1 MRVSFIIPVYG
12 NWHLTNQILVD
23 IRDHSSS
30 VDEIVIVDDYG
41 LDLETEY
48 GLEWW
53 VKNSGLNIVVVN
65 PPENLG
71 FLKASNLGES
81 VATGD
86 FIVQISSD
94 VRVEDDLAGLVRKI
108 LRDDPKT
115 LIGGIVYEDT
125 TGWNEF
131 DGRVFPYAEG
141 WLMGCTKEA
150 WRVIGFDERY
160 SPNDFED
167 VDSSTTALFLGY
179 KLVSLNNPKIR
190 HLGAKTIGY
199 TDARRELTE
208 RNREKF
214 RQKWL
219 P

>member
-1 MRVSFIIPVYG
+1 MKVSFIIPIYK
-12 NWHLTNQILVD
+12 NFHLTNQILVD
-23 IRDHSSS
+23 IQEHSYS

-41 LDLETEY
+41 HDPETDN

-53 VKNSGLNIVVVN
+53 VNNSGLNIKVVK

-86 FIVQISSD
+86 IIVQISSD
-94 VRVEDDLAGLVRKI
+94 VRIEDDLANLVFQT
-108 LRDDPKT
+108 LSENPKR
-115 LIGGIVYEDT
+115 LIGGIVYLDS

-131 DGRVFPYAEG
+131 NGKVYPYAEG
-141 WLMGCTKEA
+141 WLLACTKKA
-150 WRVIGFDERY
+150 WKEIGFDERY

-167 VDSSTTALFLGY
+167 VDTSTIALSLGY
-179 KLVSLNNPKIR
+179 ELVPLNNPKIR
-190 HLGAKTIGY
+190 HIGAQTIGY
-199 TDARRELTE
+199 TEARRELTE

-214 RQKWL
+214 RLKWSL
-219 P
+219 